1 MFLMTDKSNW
11 YQFSEAALTFFVAC
25 LDRWNLWKQLDLHC
39 DWQLQL
45 LRLQWYRTEWW
56 LGSKEISQNQSSQQI
71 TQTPSV
77 TISWIFFPLFPQL
90 FFSFSSF
97 KQSLFLPPLCLRL
110 PVQLKPYFLRGIF
123 KFLSPCIGGTNPGIG
138 GTAAVVTL
146 QGSLNKQIILNTGLT
161 RFCNN
166 TQNKLLSYQ
175 CGCFPI
181 SLHCINY
188 VHRHNPP
195 SAQSLTGHLFASFM
209 WWDGIEALMP
219 SSCSWRFSKDIMLW
233 AHPSIRQSKCIP
245 LYGNT
250 ICEIPKC

>member
-1 MFLMTDKSNW
+1 MKSMETAWSPLWLTAATAQTPVISNW
-11 YQFSEAALTFFVAC
+11 VMTGQQRNLPKSVEPANHPNSLGNYFLDIFSSFSPAF
-25 LDRWNLWKQLDLHC
+25 
-39 DWQLQL
+39 
-45 LRLQWYRTEWW
+45 
-56 LGSKEISQNQSSQQI
+56 
-71 TQTPSV
+71 
-77 TISWIFFPLFPQL
+77 

-97 KQSLFLPPLCLRL
+97 RQSLFLPPLCLRL